1 MSPPVG
7 GPLLQTKLH
16 MPTRRTGV
24 VPRPR
29 LRERLDR
36 ARRSRLTVVS
46 APAGFGK
53 TTVLT
58 QWLTETADP
67 FSAERA
73 RVAWVSLDERDN
85 EPARFWTY
93 VITALRT
100 ATAGATADGVGAAA
114 LSLLGSP
121 GPPTETAL
129 ATLLNDL
136 QGLPHE
142 VVLVLDDYHVIEA
155 RVIHDGMAH
164 LLAHLPPQAHV
175 VLATRVDPPLPLPRL
190 RALGELVEV
199 RAGDLRFTRE
209 EAAAY
214 LAGPMGLSLTSA
226 DVATLADRTEG
237 WAAALQLAGLSLQDR
252 DDVGEVVARFAGDD
266 RFIVD
271 YLADEVL
278 ARLPDDVRS
287 FLLSTSVLDRLTG
300 PLCDAVTAGSGGAA
314 RLVALERAN
323 LFVVPLDDRRQWY
336 RYHHLFAD
344 VLRVHLA
351 EQASDQAEL
360 HRRAGVWFAD
370 NGDVPEAVRHALAG
384 NDLARAAD
392 LMELAIPAMHR
403 DRREAELVR
412 WVAALPDEVVRV
424 RPVLGVAFAGALA
437 QVSAFDSIGR
447 RLSDVELS
455 LRPDGGPWPER
466 PPPGLV
472 VVDTEA
478 YASLPASV
486 AMYRG
491 ALALT
496 SGDLVATVAHAREA
510 QSLARPDDALIRAGA
525 AALAGLA
532 SWSEGDLAAAH
543 AGYMTSLG
551 EMRRIGHI
559 ADVLGLCITLGD
571 LRQTQGRLGEAL
583 RTYEQALD
591 LAIPGPGD
599 PPLRGTADMHVGIAA
614 VLLERDDLAGA
625 AEHLAVAE
633 GLGEHKGLPQNPYRR
648 RLVLARLREAES
660 DLDAALDLIDAA
672 EHVYNGD
679 YAPNVRPVPAMRAR
693 LRIRRRELSSADA
706 WARDSGLSAGDD
718 LSYLREYEHVTLARL
733 LLARHISDHDDGA
746 LNEAVGLLERLLAAA
761 EAGGRDGTVLEIL
774 VLVALAHQAG
784 GDVPAALAATRRA
797 VTLAQAEGYVRVF
810 ADEGTAVATL
820 LKALLRRRSA
830 DPSAGYLRRLVAAAS
845 RGGQQPAASQGGLIE
860 PLSDREHDVL
870 RLLATELDGPEVA
883 RELHVALS
891 TVRTHTKSIYAKL
904 GVGSRRAA
912 VRRATELDL
921 LARHRSH

>member
-1 MSPPVG
+1 MSQSAG

-16 MPTRRTGV
+16 MPIRRTGV

-36 ARRSRLTVVS
+36 TRWSRLTVVS

-58 QWLTETADP
+58 QWLTEAADP
-67 FSAERA
+67 VSTEGARA
-73 RVAWVSLDERDN
+73 AWVSLDERDN

-100 ATAGATADGVGAAA
+100 ATAGAAVDGVGAAA
-114 LSLLGSP
+114 LALLGSP
-121 GPPTETAL
+121 GSQTETAL

-136 QGLPHE
+136 QGLPRD

-209 EAAAY
+209 EAGAY
-214 LAGPMGLSLTSA
+214 L
-226 DVATLADRTEG
+226 
-237 WAAALQLAGLSLQDR
+237 
-252 DDVGEVVARFAGDD
+252 
-266 RFIVD
+266 
-271 YLADEVL
+271 DEVL

-287 FLLSTSVLDRLTG
+287 FLLSTSILDRLTG
-300 PLCDAVTAGSGGAA
+300 PLCDAVTAGSGGTA
-314 RLVALERAN
+314 RLAALERAN

-351 EQASDQAEL
+351 EQAPDQAEL
-360 HRRAGVWFAD
+360 HRRAGMWFAD

-437 QVSAFDSIGR
+437 QVSTFDSVAR
-447 RLSDVELS
+447 RLTDVELS

-496 SGDLVATVAHAREA
+496 SGDLVATVAHAQEA

-532 SWSEGDLAAAH
+532 SWAEGDLATAH
-543 AGYMTSLG
+543 AAYTTSLG
-551 EMRRIGHI
+551 EMRRIGYI

-583 RTYEQALD
+583 HTYEQALD

-599 PPLRGTADMHVGIAA
+599 PPLRGTADMHVGIAE

-648 RLVLARLREAES
+648 RLVLARLREAEG

-679 YAPNVRPVPAMRAR
+679 YAPNVRPVPAVRAR
-693 LRIRRRELSSADA
+693 LRIRRRELSSADV
-706 WARDSGLSAGDD
+706 WARDTGLSAGDD

-733 LLARHISDHDDGA
+733 LLARHDTDHDDGA
-746 LNEAVGLLERLLAAA
+746 LNEAAGLLERLLAAA
-761 EAGGRDGTVLEIL
+761 EAGGRHGTVLEIL

-797 VTLAQAEGYVRVF
+797 VTLAQAEGYVRVVS
-810 ADEGTAVATL
+810 DEGTPVATL
-820 LKALLRRRSA
+820 LKALLRRRPS
-830 DPSAGYLRRLVAAAS
+830 DPGAGYLRRLVAAAS
-845 RGGQQPAASQGGLIE
+845 RGRHQPAASHGGLIE
-860 PLSDREHDVL
+860 PLSDRELDVL

-891 TVRTHTKSIYAKL
+891 TVRTNTKSIYAKL

-921 LARHRSH
+921 LARRRSP